1 MPAKRAKPTRTL
13 LVSGRETFKVV
24 VPADA
29 KITYGPWAPTSAKSR
44 DGYDSAN
51 RSYGGT
57 LRIYEGTSIIA
68 VFTGVEG
75 YRDMDLDYSKQV
87 AVEEGS
93 VIWKSD
99 SKGYH
104 KEERVQRDEQWQALP
119 ANT

>member
-1 MPAKRAKPTRTL
+1 MPAKKAKPARTL
-13 LVSGRETFKVV
+13 LVTGRETFKVV

-29 KITYGPWAPTSAKSR
+29 KITYGPWAPPSAKGR
-44 DGYDSAN
+44 GDYDSAN

-68 VFTGVEG
+68 VFTGVDG
-75 YRDMDLDYSKQV
+75 YRDLGLEYSKQV

-99 SKGYH
+99 TKGYH
-104 KEERVQRDEQWQALP
+104 KEERLQRDERWEALP
-119 ANT
+119 AKT